1 MFRNLV
7 KIANKLDSLGL
18 TKEADILDNYIR
30 KMALDIPDADLDS
43 LPDSPEEVARMKADQ
58 GQNMMGT
65 VTYGPGGST
74 TRGVTTPKK
83 VGPYVATAPAPG
95 TGIPS
100 KPLSAK
106 ESDRL
111 LREKAYKATGSGQGI
126 KTPQQLQ
133 AKYNFDFMATP
144 GRGGPVEKIQQALN
158 TAGFKAGTPDGKW
171 GANTEAAF
179 FDAVHSFVVS
189 EIPGKEDERQIS
201 LQKLIEIGGEI
212 LNGERPTMPFTLPM
226 VIEMCNLIK
235 KARDGGYWI
244 SEGIAMKDFIGSKGG
259 GRYEQGAK
267 PPGEATLVSTK
278 AGEPR
283 AGTPR
288 K

>member
-30 KMALDIPDADLDS
+30 KMALDIPDVDLDS
-43 LPDSPEEVARMKADQ
+43 LPDKPEEVARMKADQ

-74 TRGVTTPKK
+74 IRGVATPKK

-95 TGIPS
+95 TGTPAS
-100 KPLSAK
+100 PTSAQQ
-106 ESDRL
+106 SDRL
-111 LREKAYKATGSGQGI
+111 IREQIYRATGSGSGI

-133 AKYNFDFMATP
+133 EKYNFNFMATP
-144 GRGGPVEKIQQALN
+144 GKGGPVEQIQQALN
-158 TAGFKAGTPDGKW
+158 GCGFNTGTPDGKW
-171 GANTEAAF
+171 GAKTETAF
-179 FDAVHSFVVS
+179 LDAIHAFIVS
-189 EIPGKEDERQIS
+189 DIPEKLDEKKIE
-201 LQKLIEIGGEI
+201 LQKLVEVAAEI
-212 LNGERPTMPFTLPM
+212 LNGQRPNMPFSLKM
-226 VIEMCNLIK
+226 VTEMCDFIK
-235 KARDGGYWI
+235 RARASGYSI
-244 SEGIAMKDFIGSKGG
+244 SAGRPIKDYIGSKGG